1 MPLPRL
7 TERSQLADVIEPLDL
22 LIISDPVPVGDA
34 FGCASARVR
43 TTVRDTSG
51 VEHAVVIKVWDHT
64 EHGLGEIEFYNR
76 WAPLLPIR
84 LPALHG
90 AHASDQFGVLVLED
104 LAPEQKGNAEFLF
117 DRTEAC
123 AVART
128 LGTVHMAT
136 VHRGNDFPCLG
147 AVRPSEWHNSRRL
160 TFIER
165 FGLPDDHF
173 VRGIIIHSEAA
184 EEVAANLL
192 ADATTGL
199 IHGDVHQDNVVF
211 VAAGLPVL
219 LDWARP
225 GWASAGHDLGAL
237 LVGATSTADYGSVIR
252 AFQQIADLSDAEFYG
267 AMLRRLVTG
276 TLGIARW
283 QPEND
288 RQHRLLALNT
298 QRVETAAA
306 WLVREQPDLL
316 DPFKDREPV

>member
-211 VAAGLPVL
+211 VAAGL
-219 LDWARP
+219 
-225 GWASAGHDLGAL
+225 
-237 LVGATSTADYGSVIR
+237 
-252 AFQQIADLSDAEFYG
+252 ADLSDAEFYG

-288 RQHRLLALNT
+288 RQHRLLAMNT
-298 QRVETAAA
+298 QRDETAAA
-306 WLVREQPDLL
+306 GLVREQPDLL